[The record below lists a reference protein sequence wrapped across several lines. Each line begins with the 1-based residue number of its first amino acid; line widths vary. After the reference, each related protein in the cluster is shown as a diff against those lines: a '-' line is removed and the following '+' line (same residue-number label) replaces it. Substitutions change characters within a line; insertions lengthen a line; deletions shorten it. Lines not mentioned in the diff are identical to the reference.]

1 MVGRIVATAGAAVAA
16 AAMVDVVHPRKEEM
30 VRRREKPWR
39 INIMEYHE

>member
-1 MVGRIVATAGAAVAA
+1 MRIVATAGAVAA

-30 VRRREKPWR
+30 VRRREKTV

>member
-1 MVGRIVATAGAAVAA
+1 MVGRIGRIVATAGAVA

-30 VRRREKPWR
+30 VRRREKTV